1 MANVFDV
8 AEYILQKKKQVS
20 AMKLQKLCYYSQ
32 AWHATWEEKPLFDEC
47 IEAWANGPVIPD
59 LYNKHRGKFLINIG
73 DIEDGNPE
81 NLTAAERDNVDRVLA
96 YYGDKDSQWLSDLTH
111 AEDPWSNARIGIPSG
126 ERSNKEITLDLIV
139 EYYGSL

>member
-8 AEYILQKKKQVS
+8 AEYILRKKIQVP

-32 AWHATWEEKPLFDEC
+32 AWHATWEGKPLFNERID
-47 IEAWANGPVIPD
+47 AWANGPVMPD
-59 LYNKHRGKFLINIG
+59 LYDRHRGKFLINIG
-73 DIEDGNPE
+73 DIESNPE
-81 NLTAAERDNVDRVLA
+81 NLTVAEQDSVDRVLA

-111 AEDPWSNARIGIPSG
+111 AEDPWSNARIGIHSG